1 MVILYPNSTPMEIQ
15 HQDLSYEIYK
25 RLKSMILSNEL
36 IGGAKLKQEHIATLF
51 GVSRMPLHR
60 AFQMLE
66 NEMLIESVPRR
77 GHFVTKVGIDQLI
90 DSFECR
96 EALEGMAARRA
107 ARNITKDQLMYLKS
121 LFQEFVDT
129 DEINVPD
136 YLESDQEFHDMIM
149 KVSGN
154 KVITRLEFLGHN
166 TIRTFRGGMLRPPQ
180 ESLPEHMAIIAALEK
195 GDGELTEK
203 LVREHIRITM
213 ELLKKSQTDKH
224 K

>member
-1 MVILYPNSTPMEIQ
+1 MEIQ

-36 IGGAKLKQEHIATLF
+36 SGGAKLKQEHIATLF

-66 NEMLIESVPRR
+66 NEMLIESIPRR
-77 GHFVTKVGIDQLI
+77 GYFVTKVGIDQLI

-96 EALEGMAARRA
+96 EALESMAARRA
-107 ARNITKDQLMYLKS
+107 ARNITKIQLTYLKS
-121 LFQEFVDT
+121 LFEKFIDT
-129 DEINVPD
+129 DNISIPD

-149 KVSGN
+149 KISGN

-166 TIRTFRGGMLRPPQ
+166 TIRTFRGGMLRQPQ
-180 ESLPEHMAIIAALEK
+180 ESLPEHMAIIEALEK
-195 GDGELTEK
+195 GDGELAEK
-203 LVREHIRITM
+203 LVREHTRKTM
-213 ELLKKSQTDKH
+213 ELLKKSKNDKH

>member
-1 MVILYPNSTPMEIQ
+1 MEIQ

-36 IGGAKLKQEHIATLF
+36 IGGVKLKQEHIATLF

-77 GHFVTKVGIDQLI
+77 GYFVTKVGIDQLI

-107 ARNITKDQLMYLKS
+107 ARNITKDELMYLKS
-121 LFQEFVDT
+121 LFEKFVGT
-129 DEINVPD
+129 DNISVSD

-180 ESLPEHMAIIAALEK
+180 ESLPEHMAIIDALEK
-195 GDGELTEK
+195 GDGELAEK
-203 LVREHIRITM
+203 LVREHTRRTM
-213 ELLKKSQTDKH
+213 ELLKKSKTDKH

>member
-1 MVILYPNSTPMEIQ
+1 MEIQ

-25 RLKSMILSNEL
+25 QLKSMILSNEL
-36 IGGAKLKQEHIATLF
+36 TGGAKLKQEHIATLF

-66 NEMLIESVPRR
+66 NEMLIESIPRR
-77 GHFVTKVGIDQLI
+77 GYFVTKVGIDQLI

-107 ARNITKDQLMYLKS
+107 ARNITKNELNYLKS
-121 LFQEFVDT
+121 LFEKFIDT
-129 DEINVPD
+129 DNINIPD

-149 KVSGN
+149 KISGN

-166 TIRTFRGGMLRPPQ
+166 TIRTFRGGMLRQPQ
-180 ESLPEHMAIIAALEK
+180 ESLPEHMAIIEALEK
-195 GDGELTEK
+195 GDGELAEK
-203 LVREHIRITM
+203 LVREHTRKTM
-213 ELLKKSQTDKH
+213 ELLKKSKTDKH

>member
-1 MVILYPNSTPMEIQ
+1 MEIQ

-66 NEMLIESVPRR
+66 SEMLIESVPRR

-107 ARNITKDQLMYLKS
+107 AKNITKGELKYLKS
-121 LFQEFVDT
+121 LFEKFVGT
-129 DEINVPD
+129 DEISIPD
-136 YLESDQEFHDMIM
+136 YLESDQEFHDMIL

-154 KVITRLEFLGHN
+154 KVISRLEFLGHN

-180 ESLPEHMAIIAALEK
+180 ESLPEHLAIIDALEK
-195 GDGELTEK
+195 GDGELAEQ
-203 LVREHIRITM
+203 LVREHTHKTM
-213 ELLKKSQTDKH
+213 ELLKKSKIEKH

>member
-1 MVILYPNSTPMEIQ
+1 MEIQ

-36 IGGAKLKQEHIATLF
+36 TGGAKLKQEHIATLF

-66 NEMLIESVPRR
+66 NEMLIESIPRR
-77 GHFVTKVGIDQLI
+77 GYFVTKVGIDQLI

-107 ARNITKDQLMYLKS
+107 ARNITKNELNYLKS
-121 LFQEFVDT
+121 LFEKFIDA
-129 DEINVPD
+129 DNINIPD

-149 KVSGN
+149 KISGN

-166 TIRTFRGGMLRPPQ
+166 TIRTFRGGMLRQPQ
-180 ESLPEHMAIIAALEK
+180 ESLPEHMAIIDALEK
-195 GDGELTEK
+195 GDAEMAEK
-203 LVREHIRITM
+203 LVREHTRKTM
-213 ELLKKSQTDKH
+213 ELLKKSKNDKH